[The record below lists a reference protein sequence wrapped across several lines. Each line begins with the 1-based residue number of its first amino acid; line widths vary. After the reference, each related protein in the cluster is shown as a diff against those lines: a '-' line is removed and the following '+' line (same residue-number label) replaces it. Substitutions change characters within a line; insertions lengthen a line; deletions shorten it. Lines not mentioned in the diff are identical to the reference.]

1 MKKAARII
9 YIIGGI
15 LNFLSAIPLAIF
27 GFLFVGTGAVI
38 AAGQYTGDI
47 PAGYNAQTLQIAAFV
62 YGFIF
67 LFLALFW
74 LIGGVFSL
82 IAQARVG
89 KGKVIHILALVLGVL
104 SARVLLI
111 VPGILALVAYGK
123 EPKPAPQIQ
132 D

>member
-9 YIIGGI
+9 YIVGGI
-15 LNFLSAIPLAIF
+15 LNLLSVIPLAIF

-38 AAGQYTGDI
+38 AAGQYTGEI
-47 PAGYNAQTLQIAAFV
+47 PAGYNPETLQVAAFV

-67 LFLALFW
+67 LIWALLW
-74 LIGGVFSL
+74 AIGGVFSL

-104 SARVLLI
+104 SGEVLLI